1 MIGCGLSV
9 KSTGIWPAT
18 NLSLV
23 KRTCEWTTTVWL
35 GQFSVK
41 YREIGGSS
49 TILGL
54 ARVVLSFHEMSTFIT
69 CIASTAALLLVSE
82 FAAASTCVTIDESR
96 DNLSQADREGAR
108 TLFEEALREN
118 SFVVARDNC
127 AETWVLY
134 HIKLGSSVTVIV
146 HSPRGDRKEQ
156 VTGLSG
162 LPGMYSQIVRSIQMG
177 IVGSS
182 ESPVVDRKNVT
193 DAQTTPNRLPA
204 DSIWYLTLGYGAT
217 AASSFYGGPSFG
229 FGKRWE
235 LDRVGIDLSFLNA
248 TIYQGK
254 NGSQG
259 ASGAWVKIGL
269 DYFFDA
275 YSNYSP
281 YVGAGLSLA
290 SNEID
295 TSGNHLSGWGVN
307 AELMAGYELFRAS
320 TIRLLVQAN
329 ASLPTYT
336 LSGEPTYSYNAG
348 TTTIISAAPNRYAP
362 VFGLTLGIGWGKPR
376 EVAVVKVEE

>member
-1 MIGCGLSV
+1 MTHVQSASRGSLR
-9 KSTGIWPAT
+9 KLPA
-18 NLSLV
+18 
-23 KRTCEWTTTVWL
+23 
-35 GQFSVK
+35 
-41 YREIGGSS
+41 Y
-49 TILGL
+49 L
-54 ARVVLSFHEMSTFIT
+54 AG
-69 CIASTAALLLVSE
+69 TAAATSLLLASE
-82 FAAASTCVTIDESR
+82 FAAAATCVTIDESR
-96 DNLSQADREGAR
+96 DNLSPSDREGAR

-118 SFVVARDNC
+118 SLDVARENC
-127 AETWVLY
+127 SDSWVLY
-134 HIKLGSSVTVIV
+134 HVKLGSSVTVIV
-146 HSPRGDRKEQ
+146 RSPRGDRKEH
-156 VTGLSG
+156 VTGLSE

-217 AASSFYGGPSFG
+217 AASGPYGGPSFG

-248 TIYQGK
+248 SIYQGK
-254 NGSQG
+254 NGTQG
-259 ASGAWVKIGL
+259 ASGAWLKLGA

-281 YVGAGLSLA
+281 YIGAGLSLS
-290 SNEID
+290 SNQID
-295 TSGNHLSGWGVN
+295 TPSTHLAGWGVN

-329 ASLPTYT
+329 VSLPTYT
-336 LSGEPTYSYNAG
+336 LSGEPVYNYNAATAE
-348 TTTIISAAPNRYAP
+348 TTTTQSPNRYAP
-362 VFGLTLGIGWGKPR
+362 VFSLSLGIGWGKPR
-376 EVAVVKVEE
+376 EVEIVKVKE